1 MECKVYHVAP
11 VPGDEYGW
19 EIKSEGRHRAESMH
33 QSKHEAV
40 QEARR
45 FARTHPV
52 CQIVVHRKDGTIEER
67 RTYTGPPRRSAR
79 RTTRR

>member
-19 EIKSEGRHRAESMH
+19 EIKSEGRRRAESMH

-40 QEARR
+40 REARR

-52 CQIVVHRKDGTIEER
+52 CQIVVHRRDGTIEAR
-67 RTYTGPPRRSAR
+67 HTYDAPAR
-79 RTTRR
+79 RARRQ